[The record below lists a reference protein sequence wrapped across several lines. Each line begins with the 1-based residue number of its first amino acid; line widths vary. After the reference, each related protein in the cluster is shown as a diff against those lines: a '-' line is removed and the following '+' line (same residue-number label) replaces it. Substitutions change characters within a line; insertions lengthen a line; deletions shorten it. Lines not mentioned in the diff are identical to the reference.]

1 MAIQR
6 LTLVVNRTK
15 PGVEEI
21 VRAAQEACAKA
32 NVKLTLND
40 SWPVSRA
47 ALQGAD
53 ACGVVGGDGTF
64 LGVAEAAAL
73 EGVPLFGINRGKLG
87 FLAAYPSEDIGA
99 TLRSI
104 FAGDFRRE
112 TRALLEIRFKD
123 GSFALALNDL
133 VIKTRDVFRMGR
145 FLVLAD
151 GAKVNEFRADGII
164 LSTPTGTS
172 AYNLAA
178 GGPLVDPAA
187 SVIALTPICAH
198 TLSNRSV
205 IFDGETEL
213 EVQSEDGALLGLSV
227 DGRPTQEVQ
236 GRLPLVVRTAKVQLA
251 LLRPKGLTHFE
262 VLRSKLKWA

>member
-1 MAIQR
+1 MAIR
-6 LTLVVNRTK
+6 CLTLVVNRTK
-15 PGVEEI
+15 PDVEAMVRSVQEECQKAGVT
-21 VRAAQEACAKA
+21 
-32 NVKLTLND
+32 LTMAD
-40 SWPVSRA
+40 AWPVSRA

-99 TLRSI
+99 SLRSI

-112 TRALLEIRFKD
+112 TRALLEIRFQD
-123 GSFALALNDL
+123 GSFALALNDI

-164 LSTPTGTS
+164 LATPTGTS

-213 EVQSEDGALLGLSV
+213 EVRSEDAPLLGLSV
-227 DGRPTQEVQ
+227 DGRPTQEAQ
-236 GRLPLVVRTAKVQLA
+236 GRLPVLIRTAKVQLSV
-251 LLRPKGLTHFE
+251 LRPKSLTHFE